1 LNQNN
6 EKENFTK
13 IIKNEKKIKLNE
25 NENEEKKKN
34 LKEKEEKIR
43 LNVIFEKSKQNIEIL
58 WEELKIPEY
67 ERIFFRKINFNIK
80 IITIEFLTMLGNEIQ
95 NLRNHRKTTLR
106 TLKNIEK
113 RENIISKLN
122 SFFNNFN
129 NDESKKLFLKKN
141 FEELILR
148 YKLSSLDVV
157 ESILN
162 WRNDQ
167 NSPKSFIWRN
177 KDYLIKMRNDIDF
190 IFENPNLLN
199 LLDEY
204 FERIKQNP
212 LIISKIKKIEDSPN
226 TKKKKK

>member
-34 LKEKEEKIR
+34 LKEKEEKIRR

-113 RENIISKLN
+113 RENIISKL
-122 SFFNNFN
+122 
-129 NDESKKLFLKKN
+129 K
-141 FEELILR
+141 
-148 YKLSSLDVV
+148 
-157 ESILN
+157 
-162 WRNDQ
+162 
-167 NSPKSFIWRN
+167 
-177 KDYLIKMRNDIDF
+177 
-190 IFENPNLLN
+190 
-199 LLDEY
+199 
-204 FERIKQNP
+204 
-212 LIISKIKKIEDSPN
+212 
-226 TKKKKK
+226 